1 MILNSK
7 YKVWWTHYNHKVKE
21 KEQLTIHSLI
31 DKIND
36 IVVSSSARA
45 DIMPKVKKALLHQE
59 ILYTQSFST
68 CTIEELDEF
77 NRPAQVISTG
87 MALVHPKDNFDRKK
101 GVLISFK
108 DAVSKISDKNIRT
121 AIWKDF
127 LGKVGKYSTMKSPKR
142 GLRSSV

>member
-45 DIMPKVKKALLHQE
+45 DIMPKVKKTLLHQE
-59 ILYTQSFST
+59 TFYTQSFST

-77 NRPAQVISTG
+77 NRPAQIISTG
-87 MALVHPKDNFDRKK
+87 TALVHPKDNFDRKR
-101 GVLISFK
+101 GVFISFK
-108 DAVSKISDKNIRT
+108 DAISKIPDRNIRT
-121 AIWKDF
+121 GIWKDF
-127 LGKVGKYSTMKSPKR
+127 FDKTGKHNIVKHSKYR
-142 GLRSSV
+142 L